1 MVAVVGYPSATL
13 ERRRS
18 GVLLAGVTALISGV
32 AVFIN
37 GYGVRAWAEVS
48 DATTYTTL
56 KNAGAAMILLAAAFV
71 RLVRGGERPVDRNL
85 IWRHRW
91 GLAVIAIIGGSVP
104 FVLFFEGLARAT
116 SPDAAFIHKTLVVWV
131 AILAI
136 GFLRERIGP
145 LHIGALLVLVGG
157 QVAFSGGIQPLE
169 MGEGEA
175 MILAAT
181 LLWAVETVVAKRVL
195 GAVPPLFVGVVR
207 MAGGAAILLAYA
219 AAMGSF
225 SRLGAVGT
233 EHVVWLLATG
243 LTLSAYVA
251 TWFAALGRAQA
262 VDVTA
267 VLVAGAVVTGILD
280 AGVRGMALPPLLG
293 VVLVTV
299 GAVLAGVAGWR
310 RPSLA

>member
-1 MVAVVGYPSATL
+1 MAGYPSATS

-18 GVLLAGVTALISGV
+18 GVLLAGLTALISGV

-56 KNAGAAMILLAAAFV
+56 KNTGAALILLALAYV
-71 RLVRGGERPVDRNL
+71 RLVRGGDSPVDRNL
-85 IWRHRW
+85 VRRHRL
-91 GLAVIAIIGGSVP
+91 GLVVIAVIGGSVP

-116 SPDAAFIHKTLVVWV
+116 SPDAAFIHKTLLVWV
-131 AILAI
+131 AILAVW
-136 GFLRERIGP
+136 LLHERIGP
-145 LHIGALLVLVGG
+145 LHIVAILVLVGG
-157 QVAFSGGIQPLE
+157 QIAFTGGIQQLE

-181 LLWAVETVVAKRVL
+181 LLWAVETVVAKRIL
-195 GAVPPLFVGVVR
+195 GEVPPLFVGVVR
-207 MAGGAAILLAYA
+207 MAGGAALLLAYA
-219 AAMGSF
+219 LAMGAF
-225 SRLGAVGT
+225 SRLGEVGP
-233 EHVVWLLATG
+233 EHVAWIVVTA

-251 TWFAALGRAQA
+251 TWFAALSRAQA

-267 VLVAGAVVTGILD
+267 VLVAGAVVTGVLD
-280 AGVRGMALPPLLG
+280 AGLRGVALPPLVG
-293 VVLVTV
+293 VVLVMV

-310 RPSLA
+310 RPTMA

>member
-1 MVAVVGYPSATL
+1 MAGYPSATS

-18 GVLLAGVTALISGV
+18 GVLLAGLTALISGV

-56 KNAGAAMILLAAAFV
+56 KNTGAALILLALAYV
-71 RLVRGGERPVDRNL
+71 RLVRGGDSPVDRNL
-85 IWRHRW
+85 FRRHRL
-91 GLAVIAIIGGSVP
+91 GLVVIAVIGGSVP

-116 SPDAAFIHKTLVVWV
+116 SPDAAFIHKTLLVWV
-131 AILAI
+131 AILAVW
-136 GFLRERIGP
+136 LLHERIGP
-145 LHIGALLVLVGG
+145 LHIVAILVLVGG
-157 QVAFSGGIQPLE
+157 QIAFTGGIQPLE

-181 LLWAVETVVAKRVL
+181 LLWAVETVVAKRIL
-195 GAVPPLFVGVVR
+195 GEIPPLVVGVVR
-207 MAGGAAILLAYA
+207 MAGGAALLLAYA
-219 AAMGSF
+219 LAIGAF
-225 SRLGAVGT
+225 SRLGEVGP
-233 EHVVWLLATG
+233 EHVAWIVATA

-251 TWFAALGRAQA
+251 TWFAALSRAQA

-267 VLVAGAVVTGILD
+267 VLVAGAVVTGVLD
-280 AGVRGMALPPLLG
+280 AGLRGVALPPVLG
-293 VVLVTV
+293 VVLVMV

-310 RPSLA
+310 RPTMA

>member
-1 MVAVVGYPSATL
+1 MAGYPSATS

-18 GVLLAGVTALISGV
+18 GVLLAGLTALISGV

-56 KNAGAAMILLAAAFV
+56 KNTGAALILLAAAYV
-71 RLVRGGERPVDRNL
+71 RLLRGDSPVDRNVVR
-85 IWRHRW
+85 RHRL
-91 GLAVIAIIGGSVP
+91 GLVVIAVIGGSVP

-116 SPDAAFIHKTLVVWV
+116 SPDAAFIHKTLLVWV
-131 AILAI
+131 AILAVW
-136 GFLRERIGP
+136 LLHERIGP
-145 LHIGALLVLVGG
+145 LHMAAILVLVGG
-157 QVAFSGGIQPLE
+157 QIAFTGGIQPLE

-181 LLWAVETVVAKRVL
+181 LLWAVETVVAKRIL
-195 GAVPPLFVGVVR
+195 GEVPPLFVGVVR
-207 MAGGAAILLAYA
+207 MAGGAALLLAYA
-219 AAMGSF
+219 LAVGAF
-225 SRLGAVGT
+225 SRLGEVGP
-233 EHVVWLLATG
+233 EHVAWIVATA

-251 TWFAALGRAQA
+251 TWFAALSRAQA

-280 AGVRGMALPPLLG
+280 AGVRGVALPPLLG
-293 VVLVTV
+293 VVLVMV

-310 RPSLA
+310 RPTMA

>member
-1 MVAVVGYPSATL
+1 MAGYPSATS

-18 GVLLAGVTALISGV
+18 GVLLAGLTALISGV

-56 KNAGAAMILLAAAFV
+56 KNTGAALILLALAYV
-71 RLVRGGERPVDRNL
+71 RLVRGGDSPVDRNL
-85 IWRHRW
+85 VRRHRL
-91 GLAVIAIIGGSVP
+91 GLVVIAVIGGSVP

-116 SPDAAFIHKTLVVWV
+116 SPDAAFIHKTLLVWV
-131 AILAI
+131 AILAVW
-136 GFLRERIGP
+136 LLHERIGP
-145 LHIGALLVLVGG
+145 LHIVAILVLVGG
-157 QVAFSGGIQPLE
+157 QIAFTGGIQQLE

-181 LLWAVETVVAKRVL
+181 LLWAVETVVAKRIL
-195 GAVPPLFVGVVR
+195 GEVPPLFVGVVR
-207 MAGGAAILLAYA
+207 MAGGAALLLAYA
-219 AAMGSF
+219 LAMGAF
-225 SRLGAVGT
+225 SRLGEVGP
-233 EHVVWLLATG
+233 EHVAWIVVTA

-251 TWFAALGRAQA
+251 TWFAALSRAQA

-267 VLVAGAVVTGILD
+267 VLVAGAVVTGVLD
-280 AGVRGMALPPLLG
+280 AGLRGVALPPLLG
-293 VVLVTV
+293 VVLVMV

-310 RPSLA
+310 RPTMA